1 MQNILII
8 INAPPYGSERCLS
21 ALRLA
26 TALAG
31 NDAKPAIRIFLMS
44 DATVLG
50 LPNQIDGAGNG
61 LQGMVEQLVGQGVDI
76 RLCRTCALARG
87 LGDLPLIPGTAIGT
101 LVELAEAT
109 LLADKVITFWC
120 AVVQFA
126 APLANFESFPPLSKH
141 RSGSDEKWPG
151 MTAPGRTSPCLG
163 KVLTLRHFVQLKD
176 EPDKM
181 SQQIKNPQ
189 TDDFI
194 LFNELSKVVRSLQ

>member
-1 MQNILII
+1 MLSLIRIGSFDPIFAWLAAERVAERRAAAKNAPQRYHQGFLVERRRAMQNILII

-61 LQGMVEQLVGQGVDI
+61 LQGMVESLVAQGVDI

-87 LGDLPLIPGTAIGT
+87 LGELPLIPGTSIGT
-101 LVELAEAT
+101 LVELAAAT
-109 LLADKVITFWC
+109 LAADKVITF
-120 AVVQFA
+120 
-126 APLANFESFPPLSKH
+126 
-141 RSGSDEKWPG
+141 
-151 MTAPGRTSPCLG
+151 
-163 KVLTLRHFVQLKD
+163 
-176 EPDKM
+176 
-181 SQQIKNPQ
+181 
-189 TDDFI
+189 
-194 LFNELSKVVRSLQ
+194 

>member
-8 INAPPYGSERCLS
+8 IHAPPYGSERVLS

-31 NDAKPAIRIFLMS
+31 NDAKPSLRLFLMS

-61 LQGMVEQLVGQGVDI
+61 LQGMVEQLIAQGVDL

-87 LGDLPLIPGTAIGT
+87 LGDLPLIPGVAIGT

-109 LLADKVITFWC
+109 LLADKVI
-120 AVVQFA
+120 
-126 APLANFESFPPLSKH
+126 SF
-141 RSGSDEKWPG
+141 
-151 MTAPGRTSPCLG
+151 
-163 KVLTLRHFVQLKD
+163 
-176 EPDKM
+176 
-181 SQQIKNPQ
+181 
-189 TDDFI
+189 
-194 LFNELSKVVRSLQ
+194 